1 MADDRMPNVLTV
13 EEAAKVL
20 RIGRTAAYQLAQRFE
35 ATAGA
40 EGLPVIRVGHLLR
53 VPVPELERRLGG
65 ALRTAAPVPVAAI
78 RSSDEVPTSPV
89 PRPPIDGDPGA
100 SGDDDTP
107 SNAAASEPTLAVV
120 PTRERVAQDRRRTR
134 NRPRSRDQLSLFVTE
149 APPLVDPPARDNSS
163 LPTHRRTRP

>member
-1 MADDRMPNVLTV
+1 MAYDRLPNVLTV

-65 ALRTAAPVPVAAI
+65 ALRAASPSPIVVIQP
-78 RSSDEVPTSPV
+78 SDEAPA
-89 PRPPIDGDPGA
+89 IPGA
-100 SGDDDTP
+100 EGHDDGT
-107 SNAAASEPTLAVV
+107 NALAEPADRAATESARVDGQSRQHLPQ
-120 PTRERVAQDRRRTR
+120 ERRHGR
-134 NRPRSRDQLSLFVTE
+134 NRPRSRDQLNLFVS
-149 APPLVDPPARDNSS
+149 AGLPAVDSSTRDSS
-163 LPTHRRTRP
+163 SSATLA

>member
-1 MADDRMPNVLTV
+1 MANDRLPNVLTV

-65 ALRTAAPVPVAAI
+65 ALRTAL
-78 RSSDEVPTSPV
+78 S
-89 PRPPIDGDPGA
+89 PPIAVDYDDWTNA
-100 SGDDDTP
+100 S
-107 SNAAASEPTLAVV
+107 AEPAN
-120 PTRERVAQDRRRTR
+120 RVATETARGDGQEREHLPVERRRGR
-134 NRPRSRDQLSLFVTE
+134 NRPRSRDQLNLFVS
-149 APPLVDPPARDNSS
+149 AGLPPVDSSARDSA
-163 LPTHRRTRP
+163 

>member
-1 MADDRMPNVLTV
+1 LTV

-65 ALRTAAPVPVAAI
+65 ALR
-78 RSSDEVPTSPV
+78 
-89 PRPPIDGDPGA
+89 
-100 SGDDDTP
+100 
-107 SNAAASEPTLAVV
+107 AASPSPIAVDYDDWTNASAEPAN
-120 PTRERVAQDRRRTR
+120 RVATETARVDGQEREQLPKERRRGR
-134 NRPRSRDQLSLFVTE
+134 NRPRSRDQLDLFVS
-149 APPLVDPPARDNSS
+149 AGLPPVDSSTRDSA
-163 LPTHRRTRP
+163 

>member
-65 ALRTAAPVPVAAI
+65 ALR
-78 RSSDEVPTSPV
+78 
-89 PRPPIDGDPGA
+89 
-100 SGDDDTP
+100 
-107 SNAAASEPTLAVV
+107 AASPSPIVATQPADEALVIAGAEGRDNGTNSPAEPAD
-120 PTRERVAQDRRRTR
+120 RVATESARVDGQAREHLPQERRHGR
-134 NRPRSRDQLSLFVTE
+134 NRPRSRDQLNLFVS
-149 APPLVDPPARDNSS
+149 AGLPPVDSSTRDSS
-163 LPTHRRTRP
+163 SSATLS

>member
-1 MADDRMPNVLTV
+1 MADDRLPNVLTV

-65 ALRTAAPVPVAAI
+65 ALRTVSPPPVAV
-78 RSSDEVPTSPV
+78 DYDDWTN
-89 PRPPIDGDPGA
+89 A
-100 SGDDDTP
+100 S
-107 SNAAASEPTLAVV
+107 AEPAN
-120 PTRERVAQDRRRTR
+120 RVAAETARVDGQEREHLPKERRRGR
-134 NRPRSRDQLSLFVTE
+134 NRPRSRDQLNLFVS
-149 APPLVDPPARDNSS
+149 AGLPPVDSSTRDSA
-163 LPTHRRTRP
+163 

>member
-1 MADDRMPNVLTV
+1 LAYDRLPNVLTV

-65 ALRTAAPVPVAAI
+65 ALRAASPSPIVAVQPSAETPAIQGAEGRDDGSNALAETADPVATEPA
-78 RSSDEVPTSPV
+78 RV
-89 PRPPIDGDPGA
+89 DGQARQQLPQ
-100 SGDDDTP
+100 
-107 SNAAASEPTLAVV
+107 
-120 PTRERVAQDRRRTR
+120 ERRHGR
-134 NRPRSRDQLSLFVTE
+134 NRPRSRDQLNLFVS
-149 APPLVDPPARDNSS
+149 AGLPPVDSSTRDSS
-163 LPTHRRTRP
+163 SSATLS